1 MNKDQNSL
9 SHKRPTSL
17 DTEEF
22 NTRVL
27 KKIKAFLRRVA
38 KVQNLT

>member
-9 SHKRPTSL
+9 SYKRPTSL

-22 NTRVL
+22 DTRVL
-27 KKIKAFLRRVA
+27 KKIKAFLGKIA